1 MNEWIGS
8 SWTFSILTPN
18 VFCHSLRLTCQQG
31 LRATRGSWCTA
42 RVSTGAAWRHC
53 TGRWLDWTAPSSWSS
68 KTCTKRFVL
77 SCSSEPFFKKQ
88 KKQKDCRR
96 PATDL
101 LPWMF
106 QVFGAFSSD
115 PFRVSKSCYGT
126 GETFL
131 FSFNPD
137 FKVRLKLT
145 LKWYNGNEE
154 DELTLFCLCFHR
166 CTDGAARTP
175 TSLAVT

>member
-1 MNEWIGS
+1 MNELDLVGYSVFWHQIS
-8 SWTFSILTPN
+8 FLT
-18 VFCHSLRLTCQQG
+18 
-31 LRATRGSWCTA
+31 A
-42 RVSTGAAWRHC
+42 
-53 TGRWLDWTAPSSWSS
+53 
-68 KTCTKRFVL
+68 
-77 SCSSEPFFKKQ
+77 CSSHASKDSGLPVAAGVQHGCPREQPEDSVQEDGWTGQPRPPGHQRHAQKGLCFLVALSLFFFFY
-88 KKQKDCRR
+88 KQKDCRR

-101 LPWMF
+101 PPWMF

-115 PFRVSKSCYGT
+115 PFRISKSCYGT

-145 LKWYNGNEE
+145 LELYNSNRE
-154 DELTLFCLCFHR
+154 DELTPFCLCFHR